1 VNPLE
6 RGTILVVDDDAKV
19 LRTLAGIL
27 KGRQFDVVTAENGR
41 KALALIEKGGVD
53 AVLLD
58 LVLGRENGLA
68 VLHRIAGDVP
78 SLPVIMLTGH
88 GTIAKAVE
96 AVKMGAFDFLEKPVE
111 SEKIVLA
118 LENALRRGRLE
129 KERSALIRDALSRFR
144 IVGATKAMRD
154 IEALIQRA
162 APSDARVLITGE
174 SGTGKELIAR
184 ALHLRSPRGGEP
196 FLVVNCAAIPED
208 LIESELFGH
217 EKGAFTGA
225 TQRHEGSFK
234 LASGGTLFLDEIGD
248 MSLKVQA
255 KVLRAIE
262 DGEIRRVGGEETIQ
276 INTRIIA
283 ASNQDL
289 RESIR
294 KCAFREDLYF
304 RLNVIDIH
312 VPPLWERRE
321 DIPVLVAHFLSIL
334 SMEKKVPTPEIEP
347 AAMEL
352 LIGHDWPGNVR
363 ELKNLLEKAIVLYPD
378 ELITRERVQELLRS
392 TSLDEVK
399 DRPERTLSEA
409 RKTAE
414 RESLEAKLLATGWDY
429 ERTARELGISRATLF
444 NKLKEFG
451 IKRSLNS

>member
-1 VNPLE
+1 MNPLE

-19 LRTLAGIL
+19 LRTLADIL
-27 KGRQFDVVTAENGR
+27 KSRQFDVVTAENGR
-41 KALALIEKGGVD
+41 KALQIIDEGRVD

-58 LVLGRENGLA
+58 LVLGREDGLE
-68 VLHRIAGDVP
+68 VLRRIGGCLP
-78 SLPVIMLTGH
+78 GLPVIILTGH
-88 GTIAKAVE
+88 GTITKAVE
-96 AVKMGAFDFLEKPVE
+96 AVKVGAFDFLEKPVE

-118 LENALRRGRLE
+118 LENALRRQRLE
-129 KERSALIRDALSRFR
+129 KERSVLIKDALSRFR
-144 IVGATKAMRD
+144 IVGVTKAMRD

-174 SGTGKELIAR
+174 SGAGKELIAR
-184 ALHLRSPRGGEP
+184 ALHLRSSRGWEP

-262 DGEIRRVGGEETIQ
+262 DGEIRRVGGEETLR

-294 KCAFREDLYF
+294 KAAFREDLYF

-312 VPPLWERRE
+312 VPPLRERRE
-321 DIPVLVAHFLSIL
+321 DIPVLVAHFLGL
-334 SMEKKVPTPEIEP
+334 LGAEKKVPIPEVDP

-352 LIGHDWPGNVR
+352 LIGYDWPGNVR
-363 ELKNLLEKAIVLYPD
+363 ELKNLLEKALVLHPGD
-378 ELITRERVQELLRS
+378 IMTGTRVFELLKN
-392 TSLDEVK
+392 TSLETVK
-399 DRPERTLSEA
+399 DRTNRTLSQS
-409 RKTAE
+409 RKAAE
-414 RESLEAKLLATGWDY
+414 RESLLAKLLATGWDY
-429 ERTARELGISRATLF
+429 DKTARELGISRATLF
-444 NKLKEFG
+444 NKLKEYG

>member
-1 VNPLE
+1 MNPLE

-19 LRTLAGIL
+19 LRTLADIL
-27 KGRQFDVVTAENGR
+27 KSRQFDVVTAENGR
-41 KALALIEKGGVD
+41 KALQIIDEGRVD

-58 LVLGRENGLA
+58 LVLGREDGLE
-68 VLHRIAGDVP
+68 VLRRIGGCLP
-78 SLPVIMLTGH
+78 GLPVIILTGH
-88 GTIAKAVE
+88 GTITKAVE
-96 AVKMGAFDFLEKPVE
+96 AVKVGAFDFLEKPVE

-118 LENALRRGRLE
+118 LENALRRQRLE
-129 KERSALIRDALSRFR
+129 KERSALIKDALSRFR
-144 IVGATKAMRD
+144 IVGVTKAMRD

-174 SGTGKELIAR
+174 SGAGKELIAR
-184 ALHLRSPRGGEP
+184 ALHLRSSRGGEP

-262 DGEIRRVGGEETIQ
+262 DGEIRRVGGEETLR

-294 KCAFREDLYF
+294 KAAFREDLYF

-312 VPPLWERRE
+312 VPPLRERRE
-321 DIPVLVAHFLSIL
+321 DIPVLVAHFLGL
-334 SMEKKVPTPEIEP
+334 LGAEKKVPIPEVDP

-352 LIGHDWPGNVR
+352 LIGYDWPGNVR
-363 ELKNLLEKAIVLYPD
+363 ELKNLLEKALVLHPGD
-378 ELITRERVQELLRS
+378 IMTGTRVFELLKN
-392 TSLDEVK
+392 TSLETVK
-399 DRPERTLSEA
+399 DRTNRTLSQS
-409 RKTAE
+409 RKAAE
-414 RESLEAKLLATGWDY
+414 RESLLAKLLATGWDY
-429 ERTARELGISRATLF
+429 DKTARELGISRATLF
-444 NKLKEFG
+444 NKLKEYG